1 MTSHVLQ
8 TGEFEE
14 FNVKSHYETT
24 ASLWIFLCGPEFH
37 VVPAKLELCNQ
48 YFDNP
53 LASDLKGALQQPLLA
68 QQTEI

>member
-24 ASLWIFLCGPEFH
+24 ASLWISLCGPKFYF
-37 VVPAKLELCNQ
+37 VPAKLEVCNQ

-53 LASDLKGALQQPLLA
+53 LASDLKGALA
-68 QQTEI
+68 STNIAN